1 MAALTIRDLHNNR
14 TLDGSAM
21 AAIRGGGA
29 PWIFGWIQ
37 PYIPPQPP
45 QPGAM
50 PVVNFY
56 EINNSFYAGQ
66 MVNQFQNID
75 VRNSAPGANINVQA
89 GQGARNDGRM

>member
-1 MAALTIRDLHNNR
+1 MASLTIKDLYNDH
-14 TLDGSAM
+14 TLDGRAMSAV
-21 AAIRGGGA
+21 RGGGA
-29 PWIFGWIQ
+29 PWVFGWIQ
-37 PYIPPQPP
+37 PYQPARP
-45 QPGAM
+45 SLG

-56 EINNSFYAGQ
+56 EINNSFYADQ